1 MITLVLLGSFA
12 VLLILGIPI
21 SVSLGVSSI
30 LALLASGM
38 GVGMIATNVFAAIS
52 KFVLLAIPFFIVAGN
67 IMEKT
72 GISHRLI
79 NLAQAFVGHKRGG
92 LPIVCVI
99 VSCFFAAISG
109 SGPATVAALGPII
122 IPAMVKAGYKASHTA
137 ALIAITGAIGVII
150 PPSTSMVIYA
160 SITGVSVGKMF
171 MAGIIPGILMG
182 TLLAIEFIR
191 ETKKDNIIMLP
202 KASNRERWISLKESL
217 AGLMMPVIILGG
229 IYGGI
234 FTPTEAAA
242 VSAVYGLLVGVFIYK
257 NVTFKMLYDIFVDSV
272 AQSGVIMFI
281 IACASLFAWVIN
293 VAGIGNLVQNA
304 IIQFADGNW
313 IVFMI
318 IVNVTLL
325 IAGCFIDVVS
335 SFYIFTPIFYPI
347 ALQMGYD
354 PILLGIVMVMNTAV
368 GLATPPV
375 GANLYVACS
384 IADVSV
390 LDISKRILGLVIVS
404 VIALLLVTYIPQITL
419 FLPGLMK

>member
-30 LALLASGM
+30 LALLASGL
-38 GVGMIATNVFAAIS
+38 GLGMIATNVFAAIS

-202 KASNRERWISLKESL
+202 KASNSERWISLKEAL

-257 NVTFKMLYDIFVDSV
+257 NVTLKMLYKIFVDSV
-272 AQSGVIMFI
+272 AQSGVIMYI

-304 IIQFADGNW
+304 IVQFADGNW

-354 PILLGIVMVMNTAV
+354 PILLGIVMVMNTAI